1 MIKVNIV
8 IGGVIWE
15 AASRYCLQAGIS
27 VNEKKEFY
35 EFMDKIVT
43 NENVSVRSEF
53 NGHVGSDMGRF
64 GEVHGVLGLGK

>member
-1 MIKVNIV
+1 M
-8 IGGVIWE
+8 
-15 AASRYCLQAGIS
+15 
-27 VNEKKEFY
+27 
-35 EFMDKIVT
+35 T